1 MIAPFGCGSTC
12 RLLLLAVILFGVPWA
27 WTFLWVPVIYAVEL
41 IAIAGLPVAPPD
53 IGAEEMLRAM
63 GRDKKVQ
70 GKSLRFVLLRELG
83 EAYVT
88 DQFDEATLYNICEA
102 SA

>member
-1 MIAPFGCGSTC
+1 MTHGEAVAAGMVMAAELSGLGEAETQ
-12 RLLLLAVILFGVPWA
+12 RLR
-27 WTFLWVPVIYAVEL
+27 EL
-41 IAIAGLPVAPPD
+41 IICAGLPVAPPD
-53 IGAEEMLRAM
+53 IGAEEMLRTM